1 MYKLY
6 YRRPPSHADYRDSAV
21 IISIDAIVRGR
32 RRVLEVVKVYYYY
45 YHYSSVLLFVRAREV
60 ESCREGKDY
69 GRGCVQR
76 SVVGP
81 YRRTQSRQ
89 RNVSP
94 LSLNT
99 DLSAAGR

>member
-60 ESCREGKDY
+60 ESCREGIRLRE
-69 GRGCVQR
+69 GLRATIRSSAIPSNAVASAQR
-76 SVVGP
+76 FSVVVKI
-81 YRRTQSRQ
+81 RT
-89 RNVSP
+89 
-94 LSLNT
+94 
-99 DLSAAGR
+99 